1 MAPLSPVFFLFVA
14 IICVLFWM
22 CSSFR
27 TLRLAV
33 LLLANFLFL
42 SHFGIYY
49 PALILVAA
57 TADYLVG
64 LALGSLSR
72 ERRSVR
78 SLLLIISLL
87 VNLGLLATAKLV
99 PWALNRRYVWIF
111 PLSLSFYCF
120 QSLTYT
126 IDSYRKNCPATRSYL
141 AHLAATSF
149 FASIVA
155 GPINRVSE
163 LVRQFESPFRL
174 TRSLGGRA
182 ILLIGTGLV
191 KKFLIA
197 DFLAENLVNRVFD
210 TPTLYSGA
218 EVLIGV
224 YGYALQLLF
233 DFSGYTDIAI
243 GIGQFFGIDMPDN
256 FDRPYLSKSI
266 REFWTRWHITFSFW
280 LRDYLYF
287 SMGGSRCGRVRTSF
301 NLITTMFLGGLW
313 HGITATFAVWGL
325 LHGTA
330 LAVVHYYRSLRGERK
345 TSKWK
350 SIVSGLATFHFVA
363 FAWIFFRASD
373 LPNALAILQRIWSGT
388 FTMANITAPI
398 LGVLVLA
405 ILLQFVP
412 KSWSDHSFEIFG
424 RAPFYVQGAALA
436 VLVLVIQFLAGQ
448 GSAGFVYANF

>member
-1 MAPLSPVFFLFVA
+1 M
-14 IICVLFWM
+14 
-22 CSSFR
+22 R
-27 TLRLAV
+27 
-33 LLLANFLFL
+33 N
-42 SHFGIYY
+42 
-49 PALILVAA
+49 
-57 TADYLVG
+57 
-64 LALGSLSR
+64 
-72 ERRSVR
+72 
-78 SLLLIISLL
+78 LLLIISLL
-87 VNLGLLATAKLV
+87 VNLGLLASAKLM
-99 PWALNRRYVWIF
+99 PLAMSRRYVWIF

-126 IDSYRKNCPATRSYL
+126 IDAYRKDCPATRSYL

-163 LVRQFESPFRL
+163 LVRQLEGPFSL

-182 ILLIGTGLV
+182 ILLIGMGLV

-197 DFLAENLVNRVFD
+197 DFLADNLVNRVFD

-233 DFSGYTDIAI
+233 DFSGYTDIAM
-243 GIGQFFGIDMPDN
+243 GIGQLFGIDIPDN
-256 FDRPYLSKSI
+256 FNRPYLSTSI
-266 REFWTRWHITFSFW
+266 REFWTRWHITFSLW

-287 SMGGSRCGRVRTSF
+287 SMGGSRRGRVRTSF
-301 NLITTMFLGGLW
+301 NLIATMLLGGLW
-313 HGITATFAVWGL
+313 HGIAWTFVVWGM

-330 LAVVHYYRSLRGERK
+330 LAVVHYYRSLRGGHK
-345 TSKWK
+345 TSKWR
-350 SIVSGLATFHFVA
+350 SIASGVATFHFVA

-398 LGVLVLA
+398 LGVLVFA

-412 KSWSDHSFEIFG
+412 KSWRDRSFEIFG
-424 RAPFYVQGAALA
+424 SAPFYVQGAALA
-436 VLVLVIQFLAGQ
+436 ILVLAIQSLAGQ